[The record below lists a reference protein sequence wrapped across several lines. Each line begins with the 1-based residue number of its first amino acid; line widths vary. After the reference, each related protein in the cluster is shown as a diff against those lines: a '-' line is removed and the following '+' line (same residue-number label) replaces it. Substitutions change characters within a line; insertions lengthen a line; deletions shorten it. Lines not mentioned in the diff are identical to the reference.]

1 MITGEDFYSWNPL
14 YFKVKDP
21 ETGRYFGDVIGN
33 VSLEDQLKVVSDAG
47 VDQIEKI
54 EAAGNEQI
62 LTIQSLSGKF
72 TSLWTIIERVE
83 QSLTGAAAQVRN
95 DGHEF
100 IEDFVANYVPPSE
113 DFIDPFD
120 ETSEPVRVPNNI
132 EFYSWVPNFFLV
144 RDPTDGRYFG
154 NAIGNVPLHEQLQ
167 VVIDSGNE
175 CKELILDTGA
185 DATAELRE
193 GSEKYRVITKN
204 YSNVMREITKFFDG
218 VFVLDESAL
227 DRTPLG

>member
-14 YFKVKDP
+14 YFKAKDP
-21 ETGRYFGDVIGN
+21 ETGRYFGNVIGN

-54 EAAGNEQI
+54 EAVGNEHI
-62 LTIQSLSGKF
+62 LAIQSLSGRF
-72 TSLWTIIERVE
+72 TSLWTIVDHVER
-83 QSLTGAAAQVRN
+83 SLTGAAAPARN

-113 DFIDPFD
+113 DSIDPFD
-120 ETSEPVRVPNNI
+120 DTFEPVRVPDDI
-132 EFYSWVPNFFLV
+132 EFYSWIPNFFLV

-167 VVIDSGNE
+167 VVINSGNG

-185 DATAELRE
+185 DTTAELRE

-204 YSNVMREITKFFDG
+204 YSNVMRKITKFFGG

-227 DRTPLG
+227 NSTPLG